1 MLAIRKEMSGAK
13 VMSGDILVEVK
24 DLKKYFGV
32 RGSFTKKVKAVD
44 GVSFYIRRGE
54 TLGVVG
60 ESGCGKTTLGKTVL
74 RLLDPTA
81 GKIIFEGRDVTKVK
95 GGKLR
100 EYWRYAQM
108 VFQDPHTSL
117 NPRLTIASALLEPL
131 RQYKI
136 DVGDEEEF
144 LANQLELV
152 GLTKE
157 FLYRYPHEL
166 SGGQKQRVAI
176 LRAIIT
182 RPKFVVLDEPTSSL
196 DVSVQAQIL
205 DLLKDLQKRF
215 NLTYMF
221 ISHDIAVVKYMS
233 NRIAVMYLGKIVEL
247 GPADAVFENP
257 LHPYTQFLF
266 AAVPIPDPKIA
277 RSRKKMLLQGEPP
290 SPINPPPGC
299 RFHPRCPYA
308 MDVCKKQEPP
318 MIEVEPDHYVACWL
332 YAKK

>member
-1 MLAIRKEMSGAK
+1 MDVEPLVK
-13 VMSGDILVEVK
+13 VENLR
-24 DLKKYFGV
+24 KYFGV

-44 GVSFYIRRGE
+44 GVDLEIYPGE

-74 RLLDPTA
+74 KLYEPTS
-81 GKIIFEGRDVTKVK
+81 GRILFEGKDVTKL
-95 GGKLR
+95 GGR
-100 EYWRYAQM
+100 ELKEFRKNAQM

-117 NPRLTIASALLEPL
+117 NPRLTIAETLLEPL
-131 RQYKI
+131 REHGV
-136 DVGDEEEF
+136 DVGNAEEY
-144 LANQLELV
+144 LAKQLETV
-152 GLTKE
+152 GLSGE
-157 FLYRYPHEL
+157 HLYRYPHEL

-176 LRAIIT
+176 LRAIIL

-205 DLLKDLQKRF
+205 ELLKHLQRTY

-233 NRIAVMYLGKIVEL
+233 NRMAVMYLGKVVEI
-247 GPADAVFENP
+247 GDSERVFSEP
-257 LHPYTQFLF
+257 RHPYSMMLLSS
-266 AAVPIPDPKIA
+266 VPIPDPKLSKERRRI
-277 RSRKKMLLQGEPP
+277 KPQGEPP

-308 MDVCKKQEPP
+308 MDICRAKEPSLF
-318 MIEVEPDHYVACWL
+318 ESSRGHLAACWL
-332 YAKK
+332 YSRT

>member
-1 MLAIRKEMSGAK
+1 ME
-13 VMSGDILVEVK
+13 VEPLVRVEN
-24 DLKKYFGV
+24 LRKYFGV

-44 GVSFYIRRGE
+44 GVDLEIYPGE

-74 RLLDPTA
+74 RLYEPTS
-81 GKIIFEGRDVTKVK
+81 GRILFEGKDITKL
-95 GGKLR
+95 GGGELKEFR
-100 EYWRYAQM
+100 RNAQM

-117 NPRLTIASALLEPL
+117 NPRLTIAETLLEPL
-131 RQYKI
+131 REHGV
-136 DVGDEEEF
+136 DVGNAEEY
-144 LANQLELV
+144 LAKQLETV
-152 GLTKE
+152 GLSGE
-157 FLYRYPHEL
+157 HLYRYPHEL

-176 LRAIIT
+176 LRAIIL

-205 DLLKDLQKRF
+205 ELLKHLQRTY

-233 NRIAVMYLGKIVEL
+233 NRMAVMYLGKVAEIGDSEK
-247 GPADAVFENP
+247 VFSEP
-257 LHPYTQFLF
+257 KHPYSMMLLSS
-266 AAVPIPDPKIA
+266 VPIPDPKLSKERRRI
-277 RSRKKMLLQGEPP
+277 KPQGEPP

-308 MDVCKKQEPP
+308 MDICRAKEPP
-318 MIEVEPDHYVACWL
+318 LFESSGKHLAACWL
-332 YAKK
+332 YSKT